1 MTFVDS
7 LGSVDTGAWESA
19 AAAGRRRRVLLL
31 ASEADIQYRVL
42 RCAASLDADVHVMG
56 PSRAHPLAFS
66 RFCKKFHAASDFA
79 KAPEA
84 SLARKIDAIAREH
97 GIDLVIPGD
106 TVTTR
111 LLTRIRDAL
120 ATPVF
125 PVPEAETFDAL
136 VTKDRFM
143 EVCARFGVPH
153 PKGALYL
160 DRAGL
165 LAAIGDGRVRFP
177 AMFKPLNRAGGIGIV
192 KADADNAH
200 ALAAAIDYAPILVQ
214 DFVDGEDRSISIF
227 CRGGEIK
234 KEVVYSHPDGVF
246 HFHDEPELSRLVREL
261 AGAMKLDG
269 VINFDARVD
278 PNGKVW
284 LIECNPRFFF
294 SMDAIM
300 IAGINFADV
309 EAGTRAAFDPR
320 RDVKLPRTMMRD
332 VLKLRLPA
340 GQDWK
345 MLAHWLGDPLMLA
358 YAASGYKRL

>member
-1 MTFVDS
+1 MTLLDS
-7 LGSVDTGAWESA
+7 TIDKGAWESV

-31 ASEADIQYRVL
+31 ASEAEIQYRVL
-42 RCAASLDADVHVMG
+42 RCTASLGADVHVMG
-56 PSRAHPLAFS
+56 PARAHPLAFS

-84 SLARKIDAIAREH
+84 ALARKIDALAREH

-125 PVPEAETFDAL
+125 PVPEADTFDAL
-136 VTKDRFM
+136 ATKDRFM
-143 EVCARFGVPH
+143 ELCERFGVPH

-160 DRAGL
+160 DRASL
-165 LAAIGDGRVRFP
+165 LSAIDGGRVRLP
-177 AMFKPLNRAGGIGIV
+177 AMFKPLNRAGGIGVV
-192 KADADNAH
+192 KADANNAH
-200 ALAAAIDYAPILVQ
+200 ALAAAVDYAPILVQ
-214 DFVDGEDRSISIF
+214 DFIDGEDRSISIF
-227 CRGGEIK
+227 CRGGEIR

-246 HFHDEPELSRLVREL
+246 HFHDEPDLSRLVREL
-261 AGAMKLDG
+261 AKVMKLDG

-278 PNGKVW
+278 RDGKVW

-309 EAGTRAAFDPR
+309 GTGARTAFDPS
-320 RDVKLPRTMMRD
+320 RDVKLPRATLKD

-358 YAASGYKRL
+358 YVATGYKRL

>member
-7 LGSVDTGAWESA
+7 LGSLETSRWDSA
-19 AAAGRRRRVLLL
+19 AAAGRRRRILLL
-31 ASEADIQYRVL
+31 ASEAEIQYRVL
-42 RCAASLDADVHVMG
+42 RCAASLGADVHVMG
-56 PSRAHPLAFS
+56 PARARPLAFS
-66 RFCKKFHAASDFA
+66 RFCKKFHAATDFA
-79 KAPEA
+79 KAPETSQA
-84 SLARKIDAIAREH
+84 QKIDALARAH

-120 ATPVF
+120 KTPVF
-125 PVPEAETFDAL
+125 PVPAADAFEALA
-136 VTKDRFM
+136 TKDRFM
-143 EVCARFGVPH
+143 EVCARHGIPH
-153 PKGALYL
+153 PQGALYL

-165 LAAIGDGRVRFP
+165 LAAIDDGRVRFP
-177 AMFKPLNRAGGIGIV
+177 AMFKPLNRAGGIGVV
-192 KADADNAH
+192 KACADNAG

-214 DFVDGEDRSISIF
+214 DFIDGEDRSISIF
-227 CRGGEIK
+227 CRNGEVK

-246 HFHDEPELSRLVREL
+246 HFHNEPELPRIVRAL
-261 AGAMKLDG
+261 AKDMRLDG

-278 PNGKVW
+278 RDGKVW

-309 EAGTRAAFDPR
+309 DGAHTVADPD
-320 RDVKLPRTMMRD
+320 RDVKLPRVTVKD
-332 VLKLRLPA
+332 FLKLRLPA
-340 GQDWK
+340 GRDWK

-358 YAASGYKRL
+358 YAATGMKRL

>member
-1 MTFVDS
+1 MTFADS
-7 LGSVDTGAWESA
+7 VASIDTSVWESA
-19 AAAGRRRRVLLL
+19 AATGRRRRILLL
-31 ASEADIQYRVL
+31 ASEAEIQYRVL

-56 PSRAHPLAFS
+56 PARAKPLAFS

-84 SLARKIDAIAREH
+84 AIAHRIDVLARAH

-111 LLTRIRDAL
+111 LLTRIRGAL

-125 PVPEAETFDAL
+125 PVPAADAFDAL

-143 EVCARFGVPH
+143 ELCTRLHLPH

-165 LAAIGDGRVRFP
+165 LAALDDGRVRFP

-214 DFVDGEDRSISIF
+214 DFIEGEDRSISIF
-227 CRGGEIK
+227 CRAGEIK
-234 KEVVYSHPDGVF
+234 KEVIYSHPDGIF
-246 HFHDEPELSRLVREL
+246 HFHEEPELSRLVHEI
-261 AGAMKLDG
+261 AKTMKLDG

-278 PNGKVW
+278 RDGKVW

-300 IAGINFADV
+300 VAGINFADTDQGLCAV
-309 EAGTRAAFDPR
+309 FDPGG
-320 RDVKLPRTMMRD
+320 DVKLPRATFKNF
-332 VLKLRLPA
+332 LKLRLPN
-340 GQDWK
+340 GLDRK
-345 MLAHWLGDPLMLA
+345 MLAHWLGDPVMLA
-358 YAASGYKRL
+358 YTATGAKRL

>member
-1 MTFVDS
+1 MALVDS
-7 LGSVDTGAWESA
+7 IDTGVWESA
-19 AAAGRRRRVLLL
+19 AAVQRRRRILLL
-31 ASEADIQYRVL
+31 ASEAEIQYRVL

-56 PSRAHPLAFS
+56 PARARPLAFS

-79 KAPEA
+79 KTPEA
-84 SLARKIDAIAREH
+84 AVARRIDTIACAH
-97 GIDLVIPGD
+97 GIDLIIPGD

-111 LLTRIRDAL
+111 LLACVRGEL

-125 PVPEAETFDAL
+125 PVPETEAFDAL

-143 EVCARFGVPH
+143 ELCGRLHLPH
-153 PKGALYL
+153 PKGSLYL

-165 LAAIGDGRVRFP
+165 LSAIDDGRVRFP
-177 AMFKPLNRAGGIGIV
+177 AMFKPLDRAGGIGVV

-200 ALAAAIDYAPILVQ
+200 ALAAAIEYAPILVQ
-214 DFVDGEDRSISIF
+214 DFIDGEDRSISIF

-261 AGAMKLDG
+261 ARVMKLDG

-278 PNGKVW
+278 GDGKVW

-294 SMDAIM
+294 SMDALM
-300 IAGINFADV
+300 IAGINFAD
-309 EAGTRAAFDPR
+309 ADDGARTPFDPGR
-320 RDVKLPRTMMRD
+320 RLKLPRTTVKN
-332 VLKLRLPA
+332 VLKLRLPT
-340 GQDWK
+340 GPDWK
-345 MLAHWLGDPLMLA
+345 MLAHWLGDPLMLV
-358 YAASGYKRL
+358 YAAAGYKRL